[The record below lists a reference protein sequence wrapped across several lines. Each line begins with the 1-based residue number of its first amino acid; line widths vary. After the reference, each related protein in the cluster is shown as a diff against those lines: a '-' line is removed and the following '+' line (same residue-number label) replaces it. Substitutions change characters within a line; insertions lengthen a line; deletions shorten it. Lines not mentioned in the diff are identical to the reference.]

1 MVQEAQK
8 VRHWLISSRKISVP
22 DDWLEACIEW
32 VHSEN
37 EVTFGYG
44 SGCMPKPVHAK
55 YLLPL
60 VDVIGTRV

>member
-1 MVQEAQK
+1 MVKEAQK

-55 YLLPL
+55 
-60 VDVIGTRV
+60 